1 MINGILNFTR
11 SYSCKEQRFSST
23 RYTFCYPFHR
33 SYVWLLA
40 LADSALLTPYS
51 IQETELWKKRILFHR
66 NAPTFALL
74 YRFLFLN
81 FSDFKLAPLLLE
93 GLDAMGFEKP
103 TPIQDQVIPLVMN
116 KRDLIACAQTG
127 TGKTA
132 AYLLPLL
139 DHISQN
145 KIPHTAAL
153 IIAPTRELAQ
163 QIDQAFQGFAYFTH
177 ASSVAVYGGND
188 GQSFDREKKALKE
201 GTSVVIATP
210 GRLIGHLN
218 MGSARFDQLECLILD
233 EADKMLDMGFYDDI
247 MRIITYLPAKRQN
260 LLFSATMPHKMREL
274 ARKILH
280 NPAEVTIALSKP
292 AEGILQGAYL
302 VSNEQKTPLLK
313 TLLIREKSGKTSQT
327 PRSVLIFASTKSEV
341 KSLELELRKLKLPS
355 RAIHSDLTQQQREEV
370 LLSFRN
376 RSTQILV
383 ATDILSRGIDIEN
396 IGLVINYDVPGD
408 AEDYVHRVGR
418 TARAEST
425 GVALT
430 LVNHRDQHRFAQIEA
445 LIERTIPKLALPPE
459 LGAASAWN
467 PKKDGRRFN
476 RKKHS
481 SPAKRRK

>member
-1 MINGILNFTR
+1 LNFTD
-11 SYSCKEQRFSST
+11 
-23 RYTFCYPFHR
+23 FHL
-33 SYVWLLA
+33 S
-40 LADSALLTPYS
+40 
-51 IQETELWKKRILFHR
+51 
-66 NAPTFALL
+66 
-74 YRFLFLN
+74 
-81 FSDFKLAPLLLE
+81 PLLME

-103 TPIQDQVIPLVMN
+103 TPIQEQVIPLVMN

-139 DHISQN
+139 DHISLN

-177 ASSVAVYGGND
+177 ASSVAVYGGSD
-188 GQSFDREKKALKE
+188 GQVFEREQKALKE

-210 GRLIGHLN
+210 GRLLSHLN
-218 MGSARFDQLECLILD
+218 MGNARFDQLEYLILD

-247 MRIITYLPAKRQN
+247 MRIITHLPVKRQN
-260 LLFSATMPHKMREL
+260 LLFSATMPQKMRVM

-280 NPAEVTIALSKP
+280 EPAEITIAVSKP
-292 AEGILQGAYL
+292 AEGILQAAYL

-313 TLLIREKSGKTSQT
+313 TLLTRQKSDKHSESAQ
-327 PRSVLIFASTKSEV
+327 SVLIFASTKSEV
-341 KSLELELRKLKLPS
+341 KSLERELRQLRLPAK
-355 RAIHSDLTQQQREEV
+355 AIHSDLSQQEREAV
-370 LLSFRN
+370 LLGFRN
-376 RSTQILV
+376 HSTQILV

-418 TARAEST
+418 TARADTT

-430 LVNHRDQHRFAQIEA
+430 LVNHRDQHRLAQIEA

-459 LGAASAWN
+459 LGVASTWN
-467 PKKDGRRFN
+467 PKKQDGRFN
-476 RKKHS
+476 GKRHAGF
-481 SPAKRRK
+481 AKRRK